1 MNVMK
6 KMDRPLAARVQIA
19 PFDPNDMKMP
29 WIARIDEWEGQ
40 APLLT
45 FGGYTRNDWDDLS
58 TGGVLE
64 VAARPGDLVRWGQR
78 SRSGPGRMTHGLVMP
93 DYTVKELTTGEAH
106 KAWRG
111 RAVMAA
117 EAESLSDSRLRDCA
131 LEAMDLL
138 YALWRDDIL
147 EPAEVQVL
155 QELSEVLGEGID
167 LTDNP

>member
-1 MNVMK
+1 MNTLK

-111 RAVMAA
+111 RAVVAA

-147 EPAEVQVL
+147 EPAEIQVL
-155 QELSEVLGEGID
+155 QELSEVLGESID

>member
-1 MNVMK
+1 MNVLK
-6 KMDRPLAARVQIA
+6 KMDRPLAARVSIA
-19 PFDPNDMKMP
+19 PFDPNEMKMP

-78 SRSGPGRMTHGLVMP
+78 SRTGPGRMTHGLVMP

-106 KAWRG
+106 KAWRD
-111 RAVMAA
+111 RAVVAA
-117 EAESLSDSRLRDCA
+117 EAEALSDSRLRDCA
-131 LEAMDLL
+131 LKANDLL
-138 YALWRDDIL
+138 YALWCDDIL
-147 EPAEVQVL
+147 EPDEVQVL
-155 QELSEVLGEGID
+155 QELSEVLGESID
-167 LTDNP
+167 LTDGP

>member
-1 MNVMK
+1 MNTLK
-6 KMDRPLAARVQIA
+6 KMDRPLAARVPIA

-111 RAVMAA
+111 RAVAAA
-117 EAESLSDSRLRDCA
+117 EAESLSDSGLRDSA

-138 YALWRDDIL
+138 CALWRDDIL
-147 EPAEVQVL
+147 EPAEVEVL
-155 QELSEVLGEGID
+155 QELSEVLGEAID
-167 LTDNP
+167 LTGRP

>member
-117 EAESLSDSRLRDCA
+117 EAEALSDSRLRDCA
-131 LEAMDLL
+131 LEALDVLC
-138 YALWRDDIL
+138 ALWGDGVL
-147 EPAEVQVL
+147 EPDEVQVL
-155 QELSEVLGEGID
+155 QELSEALGEAID
-167 LTDNP
+167 LTGRP

>member
-1 MNVMK
+1 MNTLK
-6 KMDRPLAARVQIA
+6 KMDRPLAARVPIA
-19 PFDPNDMKMP
+19 PFNPNDMKMP

-45 FGGYTRNDWDDLS
+45 FGGYTRNDWDDLT

-93 DYTVKELTTGEAH
+93 DYTVNELTTGEAH

-111 RAVMAA
+111 RAVVAA
-117 EAESLSDSRLRDCA
+117 EAEALSDSRLRDCA

-147 EPAEVQVL
+147 EPAEIQVL
-155 QELSEVLGEGID
+155 QELSEVLGESID
-167 LTDNP
+167 LTDSP